1 MCKWR
6 GKYSATAQLL
16 KGGGEMKNLNRY
28 GYVFI
33 APFWIIFLVF
43 SIYPVLLTFYYSFT
57 NYSGSGEAQVV
68 GLANY
73 KRLLTDTY
81 FVEAFFNTWKIW
93 GVNFALQIGLALIL
107 AMIFSDMRMKLKGLA
122 FFRSIFYLPN
132 LITISSVALLFG
144 ILLDWQHG
152 SLNMMLLKLGI
163 ISDPINWLNEPTT
176 AQLSVSLILT
186 WMWFGH
192 SFIVVMAGVSGIS
205 KDYYEAA
212 LIDGANRWQTFS
224 KITIPL
230 LKPILLYIM
239 ITSLIG
245 GLQLFDLPMLLT
257 DGIGSPDGSLNTMVL
272 YLYNQAFKY
281 NNYGYAAAVAYGLFV
296 ITLIFSA
303 FIFKGMYGKERKQP
317 RQV

>member
-1 MCKWR
+1 
-6 GKYSATAQLL
+6 
-16 KGGGEMKNLNRY
+16 MKNLNRY
-28 GYVFI
+28 GYFFI
-33 APFWIIFLVF
+33 APFWLVFLVF
-43 SIYPVLLTFYYSFT
+43 SIYPVALTFYYSFT
-57 NYSGSGEAQVV
+57 NYTGSGEAQLV

-93 GVNFALQIGLALIL
+93 GVNFVLQMGLALIL
-107 AMIFSDMRMKLKGLA
+107 AMIFSDMRVKLKGIA
-122 FFRSIFYLPN
+122 FFRAIFYLPN

-152 SLNMMLLKLGI
+152 SLNMMLMKLGL
-163 ISDPINWLNEPTT
+163 ISDPINWLNEPTS
-176 AQLSVSLILT
+176 AQLSISLILT

>member
-1 MCKWR
+1 
-6 GKYSATAQLL
+6 
-16 KGGGEMKNLNRY
+16 MKKLDRY

-33 APFWIIFLVF
+33 APFWIIFLIF
-43 SIYPVLLTFYYSFT
+43 SIYPVALTFYYSFT
-57 NYSGSGEAQVV
+57 NYSGSGTAEVV

-73 KRLLTDTY
+73 TRLLSDSY

-93 GVNFALQIGLALIL
+93 GINFALQIGLALVL
-107 AMIFSDMRMKLKGLA
+107 ALIFSDMRMKLKGLA

-152 SLNMMLLKLGI
+152 SLNMILLNIGL
-163 ISDPINWLNEPTT
+163 ISEPINWLNEPAT

-212 LIDGANRWQTFS
+212 LIDGANRWQTFT

-272 YLYNQAFKY
+272 YLYNQAFKF
-281 NNYGYAAAVAYGLFV
+281 NNYGYASAVAYGLFV

-303 FIFKGMYGKERKQP
+303 IVFKGMYGNERKQA
-317 RQV
+317 RKV

>member
-1 MCKWR
+1 VA
-6 GKYSATAQLL
+6 GNNFSPLTYLL

-28 GYVFI
+28 GYFFI
-33 APFWIIFLVF
+33 APFWLVFLVF
-43 SIYPVLLTFYYSFT
+43 SIYPVALTFYYSFT
-57 NYSGSGEAQVV
+57 NYTGSGEAQLV

-73 KRLLTDTY
+73 KRLFTDTY

-93 GVNFALQIGLALIL
+93 GVNFALQMGLALIL
-107 AMIFSDMRMKLKGLA
+107 AMIFSDMRVKLKGIA
-122 FFRSIFYLPN
+122 FFRAIFYLPN

-152 SLNMMLLKLGI
+152 SLNMMLMKLGI
-163 ISDPINWLNEPTT
+163 ISDPINWLNEPTS
-176 AQLSVSLILT
+176 AQLSISLILT

>member
-1 MCKWR
+1 
-6 GKYSATAQLL
+6 
-16 KGGGEMKNLNRY
+16 MKNLDRY
-28 GYVFI
+28 GYYFI

-43 SIYPVLLTFYYSFT
+43 NIYPVALTLYYSFT
-57 NYSGSGEAQVV
+57 NYNGSGTSEVV
-68 GLANY
+68 GFANY
-73 KRLLTDTY
+73 ARLITDSY
-81 FVEAFFNTWKIW
+81 FLEAFVNTWKIW
-93 GVNFALQIGLALIL
+93 GINFALQIAIALIL
-107 AMIFSDMRMKLKGLA
+107 AAIFSDLRVKMKGLS
-122 FFRSIFYLPN
+122 FFRAIFYLPN
-132 LITISSVALLFG
+132 LITVSSVALLFG

-152 SLNMMLLKLGI
+152 SLNLVLLNLGL
-163 ISDPINWLNEPTT
+163 ISEPINWLNEPAT

-205 KDYYEAA
+205 RDYYEAA

-224 KITIPL
+224 KITLPL

-257 DGIGSPDGSLNTMVL
+257 DGIGSPEGSLNTMVL

-281 NNYGYAAAVAYGLFV
+281 NNYGYAAAVAYGLFI
-296 ITLIFSA
+296 ITVIFSA
-303 FIFKGMYGKERKQP
+303 IVFKSMYRDQKKQA

>member
-1 MCKWR
+1 MAR
-6 GKYSATAQLL
+6 NISSPLAYLL

-28 GYVFI
+28 GYFFI
-33 APFWIIFLVF
+33 APFWLVFLVF
-43 SIYPVLLTFYYSFT
+43 SIYPVALTFYYSFT
-57 NYSGSGEAQVV
+57 NYTGSGEAQVV

-93 GVNFALQIGLALIL
+93 GVNFALQMGLALIL
-107 AMIFSDMRMKLKGLA
+107 AMIFSDMRVKLKGIA

-152 SLNMMLLKLGI
+152 SLNMMLMKLGI
-163 ISDPINWLNEPTT
+163 ISDPINWLNEPTS

>member
-1 MCKWR
+1 M
-6 GKYSATAQLL
+6 
-16 KGGGEMKNLNRY
+16 
-28 GYVFI
+28 I
-33 APFWIIFLVF
+33 F
-43 SIYPVLLTFYYSFT
+43 SIYPVALTFYYSFT
-57 NYSGSGEAQVV
+57 NYTGSGVAEVV

-73 KRLLTDTY
+73 KRLFTDTY

-93 GVNFALQIGLALIL
+93 GVNFILQIGLALIL
-107 AMIFSDMRMKLKGLA
+107 ALIFSDMRMKLRGLA

-152 SLNMMLLKLGI
+152 SLNMILLKIGL
-163 ISDPINWLNEPTT
+163 ISEPINWLNEPAT

-212 LIDGANRWQTFS
+212 LIDGANRWQTFT
-224 KITIPL
+224 KITLPL

-281 NNYGYAAAVAYGLFV
+281 NNYGYASAVAYGLFV

-303 FIFKGMYGKERKQP
+303 MVFKGMYRNERKQT

>member
-1 MCKWR
+1 
-6 GKYSATAQLL
+6 
-16 KGGGEMKNLNRY
+16 MKNVNKY
-28 GYVFI
+28 GYFFI
-33 APFWIIFLVF
+33 APFWIIFLIF
-43 SIYPVLLTFYYSFT
+43 SIYPVALTFFYSFT
-57 NYSGSGEAQVV
+57 NYTGSGVAEVV

-73 KRLLTDTY
+73 KRLFTDTY

-93 GVNFALQIGLALIL
+93 GVNFILQIGLALIL
-107 AMIFSDMRMKLKGLA
+107 ALIFSDMRMKLRGLA

-152 SLNMMLLKLGI
+152 SLNMILLKIGL
-163 ISDPINWLNEPTT
+163 ISEPINWLNEPAT

-212 LIDGANRWQTFS
+212 LIDGANRWQTFT
-224 KITIPL
+224 KITLPL

-281 NNYGYAAAVAYGLFV
+281 NNYGYASAVAYGLFV

-303 FIFKGMYGKERKQP
+303 MVFKGMYRNERKQT

>member
-1 MCKWR
+1 
-6 GKYSATAQLL
+6 
-16 KGGGEMKNLNRY
+16 MKKVDRY
-28 GYVFI
+28 GYLFI
-33 APFWIIFLVF
+33 APFWIIFLIF
-43 SIYPVLLTFYYSFT
+43 SIYPVALTFYYSFT
-57 NYSGSGEAQVV
+57 NYSGSGTAEVV

-73 KRLLTDTY
+73 TRLLTDSY

-107 AMIFSDMRMKLKGLA
+107 ALIFSDMRMKLKGLA

-152 SLNMMLLKLGI
+152 SLNMILLNIGL
-163 ISDPINWLNEPTT
+163 ISEPINWLNEPAT

-212 LIDGANRWQTFS
+212 LIDGANRWQTFT

-272 YLYNQAFKY
+272 YLYNQAFKF
-281 NNYGYAAAVAYGLFV
+281 NNYGYASAVAYGLFV
-296 ITLIFSA
+296 ITLIFSV
-303 FIFKGMYGKERKQP
+303 IVFKGMYGNERKQA
-317 RQV
+317 RKV

>member
-1 MCKWR
+1 M
-6 GKYSATAQLL
+6 

-28 GYVFI
+28 GYFFI
-33 APFWIIFLVF
+33 APFWLVFLVF
-43 SIYPVLLTFYYSFT
+43 SIYPVALTFYYSFT
-57 NYSGSGEAQVV
+57 NYTGSGEAQLV

-93 GVNFALQIGLALIL
+93 GVNFALQMGLALIL
-107 AMIFSDMRMKLKGLA
+107 AMIFSDMRVKLKGIA
-122 FFRSIFYLPN
+122 FFRAIFYLPN

-152 SLNMMLLKLGI
+152 SLNMMLMKLGI
-163 ISDPINWLNEPTT
+163 ISDPINWLNEPTS
-176 AQLSVSLILT
+176 AQLSISLILT

>member
-1 MCKWR
+1 
-6 GKYSATAQLL
+6 
-16 KGGGEMKNLNRY
+16 MKNLNNY
-28 GYVFI
+28 GYAFI
-33 APFWIIFLVF
+33 APFWIIFLIF
-43 SIYPVLLTFYYSFT
+43 NIYPVGLTFYYSFT
-57 NYSGSGEAQVV
+57 NYSGSGTAEVV
-68 GLANY
+68 GFANY
-73 KRLLTDTY
+73 QRLIADSY

-93 GVNFALQIGLALIL
+93 GVNFGLQIVIALIL
-107 AMIFSDMRMKLKGLA
+107 AAIFSDMRVKMKGLS

-132 LITISSVALLFG
+132 LITVSSVALLFG

-152 SLNMMLLKLGI
+152 SLNMVLMNIGI
-163 ISDPINWLNEPTT
+163 ISQPINWLNEPAS

-205 KDYYEAA
+205 TDFYEAA
-212 LIDGANRWQTFS
+212 LIDGANRWQTFT
-224 KITIPL
+224 KITLPL

-281 NNYGYAAAVAYGLFV
+281 NNYGYAAAVAYGLFI
-296 ITLIFSA
+296 ITVIFSA
-303 FIFKGMYGKERKQP
+303 IVFKSMYGNERKQA
-317 RQV
+317 RRV

>member
-1 MCKWR
+1 
-6 GKYSATAQLL
+6 
-16 KGGGEMKNLNRY
+16 MKKVDRF
-28 GYVFI
+28 GYLFI
-33 APFWIIFLVF
+33 APFWIIFLIF
-43 SIYPVLLTFYYSFT
+43 SIYPVALTFYYSFT
-57 NYSGSGEAQVV
+57 NYSGSGTAEVI

-73 KRLLTDTY
+73 TRLLTDSY

-93 GVNFALQIGLALIL
+93 GINFVLQIGLALVL
-107 AMIFSDMRMKLKGLA
+107 ALIFSDMRMKLRGLA

-152 SLNMMLLKLGI
+152 SLNMILLNIGL
-163 ISDPINWLNEPTT
+163 ISEPINWLNEPAT

-212 LIDGANRWQTFS
+212 LIDGANRWQTFT

-272 YLYNQAFKY
+272 YLYNQAFKF
-281 NNYGYAAAVAYGLFV
+281 NNYGYASAVAYGLFV

-303 FIFKGMYGKERKQP
+303 IVFKGMYGNERKQA
-317 RQV
+317 RKV

>member
-1 MCKWR
+1 MNKV
-6 GKYSATAQLL
+6 
-16 KGGGEMKNLNRY
+16 NRY
-28 GYVFI
+28 GYLFI
-33 APFWIIFLVF
+33 APFWIVFLIF
-43 SIYPVLLTFYYSFT
+43 SIYPVGLTFYYSFT
-57 NYSGSGEAQVV
+57 NYTGSGTPDVV
-68 GLANY
+68 GLTNY
-73 KRLLTDTY
+73 TRLFTDQY

-93 GVNFALQIGLALIL
+93 GVNFVLQIGIALLLA
-107 AMIFSDMRMKLKGLA
+107 AIFSDMRVKMKGLA

-152 SLNMMLLKLGI
+152 SLNMVLMSLGI
-163 ISDPINWLNEPTT
+163 ISEPINWLNNPTT

-205 KDYYEAA
+205 RDYYEAA
-212 LIDGANRWQTFS
+212 LIDGANRWQTFT
-224 KITIPL
+224 KITLPL

-257 DGIGSPDGSLNTMVL
+257 DGVGSPDGALNTMVL

-281 NNYGYAAAVAYGLFV
+281 NNYGYASAVAYGLFI
-296 ITLIFSA
+296 ITVIFSI
-303 FIFKGMYGKERKQP
+303 FVFKGMYGNQNKKEKQ
-317 RQV
+317 V